1 MSLPYNKNLIPIA
14 RNLRKNMTK
23 QEFYLWFYFLKA
35 YPIRLQRQ
43 KVIENFIV
51 DFYCHR
57 AALVIEID
65 GGQHYS
71 EKNILYDEVRTQ
83 KLEQYNLKV
92 LRYTNMEI
100 DNHLK
105 EVCSSIDI
113 NIKERMIKR
122 SREHA

>member
-1 MSLPYNKNLIPIA
+1 
-14 RNLRKNMTK
+14 MTK
-23 QEFYLWFYFLKA
+23 QEFYLWFYFLKD
-35 YPIRLQRQ
+35 YPIRFQRQ

-51 DFYCHR
+51 DFYCHQ

-71 EKNILYDEVRTQ
+71 EKNILYDEARTQ

>member
-23 QEFYLWFYFLKA
+23 QEFYLWFYFLKD
-35 YPIRLQRQ
+35 YPIRFQRQ